1 MRKNANLMNIEGK
14 VYQHD
19 LKEKVTG
26 ETSKAPGTPYIS
38 GTIDIATNAAQDN
51 IVQVHYTY
59 VAPTYSNGGTN
70 KSYGALKSII
80 ESGKTVFNDGY
91 DAATTVRLN
100 PSYTVNDF
108 IPQGQETMVTAPRNE
123 GGFVTIVPE
132 LSLAPEGDIKR
143 NRFEFD
149 IVISNVEEV
158 VPEEGDPYVKV
169 KGVAFDFRNALLPV
183 TLTVRNPDG
192 GRYFLNLGADAS
204 NPVYTKVWGKI
215 VSVFTKTEKTI
226 ESAFGEATVDTVVR
240 RSKEYVITGANP
252 VPYEFDTDETITA
265 GELQKALQD
274 REIHLAEVKKN
285 IEEYRASKNSGNTA
299 SAFGSAPAAK
309 PAASVPQG
317 GFKF

>member
-26 ETSKAPGTPYIS
+26 ETSKNPGTPYIS
-38 GTIDIATNAAQDN
+38 GTIDIATNEAQDN

-59 VAPTYSNGGTN
+59 VAPTYSSGKTNGT
-70 KSYGALKSII
+70 YTALKQII
-80 ESGKTVFNDGY
+80 DSGKTVFNDGY
-91 DAATTVRLN
+91 EAATTVRLN
-100 PSYTVNDF
+100 PSYSVNDF
-108 IPQGQETMVTAPRNE
+108 YPQGQDTLRSTPRNE
-123 GGFVTIVPE
+123 GGFVTIIPE

-143 NRFEFD
+143 NRFELD
-149 IVISNVEEV
+149 VVISHVEEV
-158 VPEEGDPYVKV
+158 VPEEGDPYVQV
-169 KGVAFDFRNALLPV
+169 KGVTFDFRNAILPV

-192 GRYFLNLGADAS
+192 GKYFLNLGADSS
-204 NPVYTKVWGKI
+204 NPIYTKVWGKI
-215 VSVFTKTEKTI
+215 VSIFTKTEKTI
-226 ESAFGEATVDTVVR
+226 ESAFGEATVDTVIR

-274 REIHLAEVKKN
+274 REVYLAEVKKN
-285 IEEYRASKNSGNTA
+285 TEEYRANKNSGNTA
-299 SAFGSAPAAK
+299 SAFSSAPAAA
-309 PAASVPQG
+309 PASSVPKG